1 LVNGYCWNYELLGLA
16 ETRKNFKEKKKMMD
30 DKDIKE
36 YHDNIVK
43 MQATGMKKNDKYNY
57 VEGKQI
63 MDRGS
68 RIYDVAGMRMPSV
81 TTILSAT
88 KNQDFLNKWKAK
100 VGEAEAERIKNLSS
114 KRGTAMHKFLEKHI
128 IGEGYEDLTE
138 IGQAAKP
145 MAQKIIDTGLT
156 PVTEY
161 FGSEVTIHYTGLYA
175 GSTDL
180 VCMHNDMETVI
191 DFKQSNRPKK
201 PEWIEDY
208 YLQVAAYAM
217 AHDQAYGSNIRQGVI
232 LVCTPDLYLQEF
244 RFQDHDMRK
253 WRHAFLKRLDQY
265 YEMQRDE
272 KEQASIKM
280 TPGDFSV

>member
-1 LVNGYCWNYELLGLA
+1 
-16 ETRKNFKEKKKMMD
+16 MMD

-36 YHDNIVK
+36 YHDNIAK
-43 MQATGMKKNDKYNY
+43 MQGTGMKKNDKYNY
-57 VEGKQI
+57 IEGKQI
-63 MDRGS
+63 MEHGS

-272 KEQASIKM
+272 KEQARVNVS
-280 TPGDFSV
+280 PEDFFNGA